1 MGGAAAALGRAGP
14 PPPPP
19 APVPAP
25 APPALAVQPPTA
37 GAPALRLAAPTAP
50 TPAYASVTSVE
61 TAVREARQSGKGE
74 QEVHRLRA
82 ASLPAAQVE
91 AISRMEAAETSW
103 RRRVQAMQAA
113 CAAHIGC
120 EHARAGFTQEELA
133 RASAYAA
140 PTLRQ

>member
-1 MGGAAAALGRAGP
+1 LHA
-14 PPPPP
+14 
-19 APVPAP
+19 PAP
-25 APPALAVQPPTA
+25 AH
-37 GAPALRLAAPTAP
+37 
-50 TPAYASVTSVE
+50 ASVTSVE
-61 TAVREARQSGKGE
+61 AAVREARQSGKGE
-74 QEVHRLRA
+74 QEAHRLRA

-120 EHARAGFTQEELA
+120 EDARAGFTQEELA